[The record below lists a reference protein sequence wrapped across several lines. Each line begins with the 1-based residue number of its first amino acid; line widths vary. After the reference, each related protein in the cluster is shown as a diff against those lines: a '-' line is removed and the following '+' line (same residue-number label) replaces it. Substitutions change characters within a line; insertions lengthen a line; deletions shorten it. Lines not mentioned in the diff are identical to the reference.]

1 MQHAHEQVLMD
12 MGNVLGVIESYI
24 YEYEKHT
31 PNPSQEGN

>member
-1 MQHAHEQVLMD
+1 ME
-12 MGNVLGVIESYI
+12 NVIRAIEFYI